1 MDINI
6 NIRGEIHLPEIAM
19 LCKLHAAPASDA
31 VPATPVPAPAT
42 AAPKSATAP
51 VAPTSAPVMSPGTV
65 AAGPMPAPTNPA
77 PVVPTGAP
85 VYTID
90 DIARAG
96 AMLAQQGPD
105 KLTALN
111 GLLQQFSLR
120 SVTDLKPDQM
130 GAFVTAMR
138 GLGAQI

>member
-19 LCKLHAAPASDA
+19 LCKLHADE
-31 VPATPVPAPAT
+31 VPVNPVPAPAPSVPNKP
-42 AAPKSATAP
+42 APAP

-65 AAGPMPAPTNPA
+65 AAGPMTAPTNPA